1 MAIDNNIVQMN
12 IEDGRSRTPQ
22 VPAKAAGKKV
32 EWQSG
37 QRKCQKKQKTNK
49 TGKIV

>member
-1 MAIDNNIVQMN
+1 MN

-32 EWQSG
+32 NDKVDNVNV
-37 QRKCQKKQKTNK
+37 RKSKRLIKLEK
-49 TGKIV
+49 